1 MAVTANTRRIVCERA
16 NSRCEY
22 CHPDERWQFIR
33 FTLDH
38 VVPQSADGSDEP
50 DNLAL
55 ACRNC
60 NERRGNR
67 TNAID
72 PQTSAAVPLFSPR
85 RDEWATH
92 FAWSPDGL
100 RLTGVTAVGRATID
114 LLDIN
119 DDRHAGRI
127 WLVRERDREDGLH
140 PPADDPRD
148 SPAS

>member
-1 MAVTANTRRIVCERA
+1 MAVTANTRRIVRERA

-22 CHPDERWQFIR
+22 CHADERWQFIR

-38 VVPQSADGSDEP
+38 VVPQSVGGNDEV

-67 TNAID
+67 TEAID
-72 PQTSAAVPLFSPR
+72 PETRDRMPLFNPR
-85 RDEWATH
+85 SDVWSGH
-92 FAWSPDGL
+92 FAWSSDGL
-100 RLTGVTAVGRATID
+100 RLIGTSAVGRATID

-119 DDRHAGRI
+119 DDRHGGRVL
-127 WLVRERDREDGLH
+127 LVRSRDREDGLH
-140 PPADDPRD
+140 PPADDPRE
-148 SPAS
+148 A